1 MMADSYE
8 ESNNIFKCMCLRLL
22 FVFKV
27 ETKAIVV
34 AFLILFL
41 FLFYPTDERDA
52 IQKKTFTNW
61 VNKHLIKV

>member
-34 AFLILFL
+34 AF
-41 FLFYPTDERDA
+41 
-52 IQKKTFTNW
+52 
-61 VNKHLIKV
+61 